1 MFELGLSQSPGG
13 CFHITTR
20 TYLYYWFDSL
30 VVGSPQT
37 KFGRSICIHSGPSG
51 GSFQHYTHLLLDCFL
66 NMSTGR
72 HQPGSAPHRQRRRA
86 LLACTSRLQ
95 FQKENRDK
103 SSSAADRRTLMWT
116 SSSTDAGC
124 CSISITISL
133 SLSHVNFGHCLLMH
147 FTVDAKKLLPRL
159 ELLFFLAS
167 ESQHS
172 SEPHLN
178 LSPMKQVLKLGHSG
192 TS

>member
-1 MFELGLSQSPGG
+1 M
-13 CFHITTR
+13 
-20 TYLYYWFDSL
+20 L
-30 VVGSPQT
+30 VVVLLVWQPVCRCDTSYIWGLDPHSL
-37 KFGRSICIHSGPSG
+37 RSIGWFVPTLHTPATGLFFGHVNWETSTRVCPS
-51 GSFQHYTHLLLDCFL
+51 SAEKK
-66 NMSTGR
+66 STAG
-72 HQPGSAPHRQRRRA
+72 
-86 LLACTSRLQ
+86 LYSRLQ

-103 SSSAADRRTLMWT
+103 SSSASDRRTLMWT

-124 CSISITISL
+124 CYISITISL
-133 SLSHVNFGHCLLMH
+133 TLSHVNFGHCLLMH
-147 FTVDAKKLLPRL
+147 FTVDAKKLLPCL

-172 SEPHLN
+172 SEPHMN

>member
-1 MFELGLSQSPGG
+1 M
-13 CFHITTR
+13 
-20 TYLYYWFDSL
+20 YYWFGSL
-30 VVGSPQT
+30 VVGSTPT

-66 NMSTGR
+66 DMSTGR

-86 LLACTSRLQ
+86 LLACTRRLQ

-124 CSISITISL
+124 CYISITISL
-133 SLSHVNFGHCLLMH
+133 TLSHVNFGHCLLMH
-147 FTVDAKKLLPRL
+147 FTVDAKKDTTLLTTA
-159 ELLFFLAS
+159 FFLAL

-178 LSPMKQVLKLGHSG
+178 LSPMKQVLKLGHSARLDVPCRP
-192 TS
+192 TFVLDREQEHNDILF